1 MRLLLG
7 ILVFGLWGSF
17 ARYWYVCKIKNS
29 CELQEVVEKPTIP
42 ERLKNLNLSFGYENI
57 LEGYN
62 QFSFQNG
69 ISQPTIDS
77 NNLAFLF
84 EIVSY
89 LIDNEDK
96 KLKNYFLIQLDSKL
110 FLF

>member
-69 ISQPTIDS
+69 ISHHRMT
-77 NNLAFLF
+77 LF
-84 EIVSY
+84 HNPLDLGVEEH
-89 LIDNEDK
+89 EDQE
-96 KLKNYFLIQLDSKL
+96 QLEQKHL
-110 FLF
+110 LHC